1 MRTFR
6 RQTQRREEAK
16 RSVNDAVVVSVAAA
30 LAEHTSDLSTAL
42 GPGFDVRIGPPQGP
56 GVALV
61 SPHGTTAIAF
71 YRLHHPRTA
80 FLVVGPRRDRAG
92 QGPADYLNAG
102 ADGYLAPA
110 PTAVLA
116 AHIRALA
123 RRQTLSQAHP
133 VAPLGHAAAV

>member
-1 MRTFR
+1 MRPFR
-6 RQTQRREEAK
+6 RQTQHQGEAE

-30 LAEHTSDLSTAL
+30 LADHASDLTAAL
-42 GPGFDVRIGPPQGP
+42 GPGFDVRIGPPEGP

-71 YRLHHPRTA
+71 YRLHHPGTA

-102 ADGYLAPA
+102 ADGYIAPVPA
-110 PTAVLA
+110 AVLA

-123 RRQTLSQAHP
+123 RRQTLSQTPP
-133 VAPLGHAAAV
+133 VAV